1 MPKDMHGIPLAGA
14 AVAMT
19 AAAAAAVMTFFAHQK
34 KTSTKDT
41 YYLLAGDVGGT
52 NTRLALYSPQG
63 EELLV
68 QHYRNA
74 AVLDATAPSFEDQIL
89 IPFLTACQ
97 SDLRLKNHTSR
108 STNTD
113 LSTCSIVACLA
124 CAGPVRHNAVRMTN
138 MGDADDQKQP
148 DMALDISGPDMEAS
162 TQGWLKTITRV
173 KVINDF
179 VAQGYG
185 LLTLDHATETR
196 ELLPGSLQR
205 MNMDPKG
212 PKACVGAGTGLGECY
227 LTTSTLLLPEQQVGY
242 ECYASEGGHVDYA
255 PQSNLEV
262 ELWQFLKKKFNAPH
276 RVSVERVVSGKGLAN
291 VYEFLSQRF
300 PERIQPDIHQQF
312 LQAGDMQGAVV
323 GMNASQDETS
333 LCHQAMQLMIRA
345 YGSEVG
351 NAAIKFIPTGGMY
364 VSGGLTPKNISFI
377 EGANSTFLK
386 AYHDKGRVKTLL
398 DTIPL
403 FAVMVEDLGLRGA
416 HVCAKQELKSMRK

>member
-1 MPKDMHGIPLAGA
+1 MPKDSMHGIPLAGA
-14 AVAMT
+14 AMAIT
-19 AAAAAAVMTFFAHQK
+19 AAAAAAMTFFAHQK
-34 KTSTKDT
+34 KTSTKHTNTNTNTNTNT

-89 IPFLTACQ
+89 IPFLTTCQ
-97 SDLRLKNHTSR
+97 SDLRLNKTKTKNSHHSNTNTN
-108 STNTD
+108 TNTD

-138 MGDADDQKQP
+138 MGDSDDQKQP

-205 MNMDPKG
+205 MKMNPKG

-227 LTTSTLLLPEQQVGY
+227 LTTSTLLPPKQQVGY
-242 ECYASEGGHVDYA
+242 ECFASEGGHVDYA
-255 PQSNLEV
+255 PQSDLEV
-262 ELWQFLKKKFNAPH
+262 ELWQFLKQKFNAPH

-351 NAAIKFIPTGGMY
+351 NAAIKFIPTGAFVYMGHVDTDSSMNY
-364 VSGGLTPKNISFI
+364 TIIASN
-377 EGANSTFLK
+377 GAET
-386 AYHDKGRVKTLL
+386 
-398 DTIPL
+398 
-403 FAVMVEDLGLRGA
+403 
-416 HVCAKQELKSMRK
+416 